1 MLPNFPNRRMADIKT
16 ERFCTMFRKLKRWF
30 DMKGKRAVA
39 LLATITLLCS
49 FTGCAGSEASNA
61 VPDSVTSVLQSTHV
75 SESKDSQDSETNS
88 DNTSSSDSQN
98 EPGGS
103 QSDFDFDEA
112 VKNITLFGSKISLP
126 CTIEDFGED
135 YSLLETNLTTFG
147 DISSCSIL
155 YQGKSIGTV
164 SLIGYK
170 NDGNLNDKKIVSLS
184 LGFNAKDVGASDSLK
199 NALYESRGWYNG
211 LIEVDFA
218 GLSFES
224 TKVEVESL
232 FGKPDNSDDD
242 SADYK
247 FYSND
252 QSNSVEVRFYQDK
265 VKQIIIYMN

>member
-1 MLPNFPNRRMADIKT
+1 
-16 ERFCTMFRKLKRWF
+16 MFSNVKHKLGE
-30 DMKGKRAVA
+30 KGKRAVA
-39 LLATITLLCS
+39 LFATVALLCGI
-49 FTGCAGSEASNA
+49 TGCAGNKVSSTVSN
-61 VPDSVTSVLQSTHV
+61 SVSSALQSTPV
-75 SESKDSQDSETNS
+75 AESKDSEVSSENI
-88 DNTSSSDSQN
+88 SSSDTQN
-98 EPGGS
+98 EQGNG
-103 QSDFDFDEA
+103 QSEFDFDEA

-126 CTIEDFGED
+126 CTIEDFGDD

-155 YQGKSIGTV
+155 YQGKGIGTV

-170 NDGNLNDKKIVSLS
+170 NDGNFNDKKIVSLS
-184 LGFNAKDVGASDSLK
+184 LGFIAKDVGASDSLK

-265 VKQIIIYMN
+265 VKQIIVYMNGGNNYEQQQ

>member
-1 MLPNFPNRRMADIKT
+1 MKRVVLFPIVLQAYCKAHMFQNRKT
-16 ERFCTMFRKLKRWF
+16 HRIQKPTR
-30 DMKGKRAVA
+30 
-39 LLATITLLCS
+39 ITLVRPTLKTS
-49 FTGCAGSEASNA
+49 HAA
-61 VPDSVTSVLQSTHV
+61 V
-75 SESKDSQDSETNS
+75 NRI
-88 DNTSSSDSQN
+88 
-98 EPGGS
+98 
-103 QSDFDFDEA
+103 FDFDEA

-184 LGFNAKDVGASDSLK
+184 LGFIAKDVGASDSLK
-199 NALYESRGWYNG
+199 EALYESRGWYNG

-265 VKQIIIYMN
+265 VKQIIVYMNGENNYEQQQ

>member
-1 MLPNFPNRRMADIKT
+1 MFSKIKHG
-16 ERFCTMFRKLKRWF
+16 F
-30 DMKGKRAVA
+30 DGKGKRAVA
-39 LLATITLLCS
+39 LLATAILLCG
-49 FTGCAGSEASNA
+49 FTGCAGNEAGSANS
-61 VPDSVTSVLQSTHV
+61 DSATSALLSTPGV
-75 SESKDSQDSETNS
+75 ESKDSQDSETNS

-98 EPGGS
+98 EPCSS

-184 LGFNAKDVGASDSLK
+184 LGFIAKDVGASDTLK
-199 NALYESRGWYNG
+199 NSLYESRGWYNG

-252 QSNSVEVRFYQDK
+252 KSNSVEVRFYQDK
-265 VKQIIIYMN
+265 VKQIIVYMNGENNYEQQQ

>member
-1 MLPNFPNRRMADIKT
+1 M
-16 ERFCTMFRKLKRWF
+16 
-30 DMKGKRAVA
+30 
-39 LLATITLLCS
+39 
-49 FTGCAGSEASNA
+49 
-61 VPDSVTSVLQSTHV
+61 
-75 SESKDSQDSETNS
+75 
-88 DNTSSSDSQN
+88 
-98 EPGGS
+98 
-103 QSDFDFDEA
+103 
-112 VKNITLFGSKISLP
+112 P
-126 CTIEDFGED
+126 CTIERFRGG
-135 YSLLETNLTTFG
+135 LFITETNLTTFG
-147 DISSCSIL
+147 DSSSCSIL

-184 LGFNAKDVGASDSLK
+184 LGFIAKDVGASDSLK

-247 FYSND
+247 FYSMTK
-252 QSNSVEVRFYQDK
+252 QQCQVRFYQDK
-265 VKQIIIYMN
+265 VKQIIDI

>member
-1 MLPNFPNRRMADIKT
+1 
-16 ERFCTMFRKLKRWF
+16 MFSKLKNRL
-30 DMKGKRAVA
+30 DRKSKRVVA

-98 EPGGS
+98 EPGSS

-126 CTIEDFGED
+126 CTIEDFGKD

-184 LGFNAKDVGASDSLK
+184 
-199 NALYESRGWYNG
+199 
-211 LIEVDFA
+211 
-218 GLSFES
+218 
-224 TKVEVESL
+224 
-232 FGKPDNSDDD
+232 
-242 SADYK
+242 
-247 FYSND
+247 
-252 QSNSVEVRFYQDK
+252 
-265 VKQIIIYMN
+265 

>member
-1 MLPNFPNRRMADIKT
+1 M
-16 ERFCTMFRKLKRWF
+16 
-30 DMKGKRAVA
+30 
-39 LLATITLLCS
+39 
-49 FTGCAGSEASNA
+49 
-61 VPDSVTSVLQSTHV
+61 
-75 SESKDSQDSETNS
+75 
-88 DNTSSSDSQN
+88 
-98 EPGGS
+98 
-103 QSDFDFDEA
+103 
-112 VKNITLFGSKISLP
+112 KNITLFGSKISLP

-184 LGFNAKDVGASDSLK
+184 LGFIAKDVGASDSLK
-199 NALYESRGWYNG
+199 NSLYESRGWYNG

-265 VKQIIIYMN
+265 VKQIIVYMNGENNYEQQQ

>member
-1 MLPNFPNRRMADIKT
+1 
-16 ERFCTMFRKLKRWF
+16 MFSKLKNRL
-30 DMKGKRAVA
+30 DRKSKRVVA

-61 VPDSVTSVLQSTHV
+61 VTDSVTSVLQSTHV

-98 EPGGS
+98 EPGSS

-184 LGFNAKDVGASDSLK
+184 LGFIAKDVGASDSLK
-199 NALYESRGWYNG
+199 NSLYESRGWYNG

-265 VKQIIIYMN
+265 VKQIVVYMNGGNNYEQQQ

>member
-1 MLPNFPNRRMADIKT
+1 
-16 ERFCTMFRKLKRWF
+16 MFSNVKHKLGE
-30 DMKGKRAVA
+30 KGKRAVA
-39 LLATITLLCS
+39 LFATVALLCGI
-49 FTGCAGSEASNA
+49 TGCAGNKVSSTVSN
-61 VPDSVTSVLQSTHV
+61 SVSSALQSTPV
-75 SESKDSQDSETNS
+75 AESKDSEVSSENI
-88 DNTSSSDSQN
+88 SSSDTQN
-98 EPGGS
+98 EQGNG
-103 QSDFDFDEA
+103 QSEFDFDEA

-126 CTIEDFGED
+126 CTIEDFGDD

-155 YQGKSIGTV
+155 YQGKGIGTV

-170 NDGNLNDKKIVSLS
+170 NDGNFNDKKIVSLS
-184 LGFNAKDVGASDSLK
+184 LGFIAKDVGASDSLK

-224 TKVEVESL
+224 TKVEAESL

-242 SADYK
+242 SANYK

-265 VKQIIIYMN
+265 VKQIIVYMNGGNNYEQQQ

>member
-1 MLPNFPNRRMADIKT
+1 MFIIFSKIK
-16 ERFCTMFRKLKRWF
+16 RGF
-30 DMKGKRAVA
+30 DREGKRAVA
-39 LLATITLLCS
+39 LLATEILLCG
-49 FTGCAGSEASNA
+49 FTGCAGNEAGSANS
-61 VPDSVTSVLQSTHV
+61 DSATSALLSTPGV
-75 SESKDSQDSETNS
+75 ESKDSQGYS
-88 DNTSSSDSQN
+88 DNINSSDAQN
-98 EPGGS
+98 EQS
-103 QSDFDFDEA
+103 DVQSDFDFDEA

-184 LGFNAKDVGASDSLK
+184 LGFIAKDVGASDTLK
-199 NALYESRGWYNG
+199 NSFYESRGWYNG

-252 QSNSVEVRFYQDK
+252 KSNSVEVRFYQDK
-265 VKQIIIYMN
+265 VKQIIVYMNGENNYEQQQ

>member
-1 MLPNFPNRRMADIKT
+1 MVFIIFSKIK
-16 ERFCTMFRKLKRWF
+16 RGF
-30 DMKGKRAVA
+30 DREGKRAVA

-49 FTGCAGSEASNA
+49 FTGCAGNEAGSA

-98 EPGGS
+98 EPCSS

-112 VKNITLFGSKISLP
+112 VKNIKLFGSKISLP

-184 LGFNAKDVGASDSLK
+184 LGFIAKDVGASDSLK
-199 NALYESRGWYNG
+199 EALYESRGWYNG

-265 VKQIIIYMN
+265 VKQIIVYMNGENNYEQQQ

>member
-1 MLPNFPNRRMADIKT
+1 MSIIFSKT
-16 ERFCTMFRKLKRWF
+16 KHGFDRKSKRV
-30 DMKGKRAVA
+30 VA

-49 FTGCAGSEASNA
+49 FTGCAGNEASSANS
-61 VPDSVTSVLQSTHV
+61 DSATSALLSTPGV
-75 SESKDSQDSETNS
+75 ESKDSQGYS
-88 DNTSSSDSQN
+88 DNINSSDAQN
-98 EPGGS
+98 EQS
-103 QSDFDFDEA
+103 DVQSDFDFDEA

-126 CTIEDFGED
+126 CTITDFGED
-135 YSLLETNLTTFG
+135 YSLSEDSLTTFG

-155 YQGKSIGTV
+155 YQGKSVGTV
-164 SLIGYK
+164 SLTGCK
-170 NDGNLNDKKIVSLS
+170 DGEPLNDKQIISLS
-184 LGFNAKDVGASDSLK
+184 LGFIAKDVGANDSLK
-199 NALYESRGWYNG
+199 EALYESRGWYSG

-265 VKQIIIYMN
+265 VKQIIVYMNGENNYEQQQ

>member
-1 MLPNFPNRRMADIKT
+1 
-16 ERFCTMFRKLKRWF
+16 MFSKLKHRL
-30 DMKGKRAVA
+30 DRKSKRVIA
-39 LLATITLLCS
+39 LLATVALLCS
-49 FTGCAGSEASNA
+49 FTGCASNGICSDI
-61 VPDSVTSVLQSTHV
+61 PESVTSALQSTPV
-75 SESKDSQDSETNS
+75 AESKDSEVSSENI
-88 DNTSSSDSQN
+88 SSSDTQN
-98 EPGGS
+98 EQGNG
-103 QSDFDFDEA
+103 QSEFDFDEA

-126 CTIEDFGED
+126 CTIEDFGDD

-155 YQGKSIGTV
+155 YQGKGIGTV

-170 NDGNLNDKKIVSLS
+170 NDGNFNDKKIVSLS
-184 LGFNAKDVGASDSLK
+184 LGFIAKDVGASDSLK

-232 FGKPDNSDDD
+232 FGKLNNSDDD

-252 QSNSVEVRFYQDK
+252 QSNGVEVRFYQDK
-265 VKQIIIYMN
+265 VKQIIIYMNGGNNYEQQQ

>member
-1 MLPNFPNRRMADIKT
+1 
-16 ERFCTMFRKLKRWF
+16 MFSKLKNRL
-30 DMKGKRAVA
+30 DRKSKRVVA

-61 VPDSVTSVLQSTHV
+61 VTDSVTSVLQSTHV

-98 EPGGS
+98 EPGSS

-184 LGFNAKDVGASDSLK
+184 LGFIAKDVGASDSLK

-265 VKQIIIYMN
+265 VKQIVVYMNGGNNYEQDLYIR

>member
-1 MLPNFPNRRMADIKT
+1 MFIIFSKIKHG
-16 ERFCTMFRKLKRWF
+16 FDRKA
-30 DMKGKRAVA
+30 KRAVA

-49 FTGCAGSEASNA
+49 FTGCAGNEEGSANS
-61 VPDSVTSVLQSTHV
+61 DSATSALLSTPGV
-75 SESKDSQDSETNS
+75 ESKDSQGYSDSIN
-88 DNTSSSDSQN
+88 SSDAQN
-98 EPGGS
+98 EQS
-103 QSDFDFDEA
+103 DVQSDFDFDEA

-184 LGFNAKDVGASDSLK
+184 LGFIAKDVGASDSHK
-199 NALYESRGWYNG
+199 NSLYESRGWYNG

-265 VKQIIIYMN
+265 VKQIIVYMNGENNYEQQQ